1 MNLYEISKEMMAC
14 INEETG
20 EIESEKLEEL
30 ELEFQAKVE
39 NAGLWIKNL
48 KAEAEALKNEKMVFA
63 ERQKSVENKVEAL
76 KKYLSNALGGNKFKT
91 EKISISFRKSK
102 AVEINDEFMIPEK
115 YIEYQRKISKKAII
129 DDLKKDIEVGGCYLV
144 ENNNI
149 QIK

>member
-20 EIESEKLEEL
+20 EIESEKFEEL

>member
-1 MNLYEISKEMMAC
+1 MNLYEINKEMMAC

-20 EIESEKLEEL
+20 EIESEKFEEL

-48 KAEAEALKNEKMVFA
+48 KAEADALKNEKMVFA

-102 AVEINDEFMIPEK
+102 AVQINDEFMVPEK

-129 DDLKKDIEVGGCYLV
+129 DDLKKDVKVGGCCLV